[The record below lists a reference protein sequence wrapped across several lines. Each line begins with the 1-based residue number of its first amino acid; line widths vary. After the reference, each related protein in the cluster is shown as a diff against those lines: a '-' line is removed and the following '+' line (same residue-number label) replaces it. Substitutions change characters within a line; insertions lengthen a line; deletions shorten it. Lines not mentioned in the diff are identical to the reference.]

1 MRTSTI
7 IRTGKTVNLDTTRVA
22 AGVGLLGSLLII
34 GYGASTMLRNR
45 APVAPVVAP
54 VAPAAPTGV
63 WAAKQAIPRGQT
75 ITRGELVFM
84 PMRAPLPAG
93 AVTQASAAVGRVAVI
108 DIPAY
113 SLILADRIA
122 DDPAK
127 AGLAQMVPVGMR
139 AVTLRTN
146 EESLVGNF
154 VRPGDHVDVQ
164 LVLPKAVLPK
174 QSDKTAEALGNDSE
188 SRLLLQDVTV
198 LAVGNS
204 LSETPPAATPPG
216 SAARRPE
223 PPHIVTLALAPEQAG
238 ELMLARSLGQLFL
251 TLRNP
256 TDIAAVPAT
265 TATLADLRAPAIA
278 TTPTTRGPRPIE
290 VITGTK
296 SKVIYSINPGEK
308 R

>member
-1 MRTSTI
+1 
-7 IRTGKTVNLDTTRVA
+7 
-22 AGVGLLGSLLII
+22 LLII
-34 GYGASTMLRNR
+34 GYGASTMWQNR
-45 APVAPVVAP
+45 APLAPAVVAP

-63 WAAKQAIPRGQT
+63 WAAKQAIARGQK
-75 ITRGELVFM
+75 IERADLVFM
-84 PMRAPLPAG
+84 PMKTPLPAG
-93 AVTQASAAVGRVAVI
+93 SVTQADAAVGRVAVI

-113 SLILADRIA
+113 SLILVDRIA

-146 EESLVGNF
+146 AESLVGNF

-174 QSDKTAEALGNDSE
+174 QDDRAADTEGNDSE

-198 LAVGNS
+198 LAVGDA
-204 LSETPPAATPPG
+204 LSETPPASTPPG
-216 SAARRPE
+216 HAARRPE
-223 PPHIVTLALAPEQAG
+223 PPHMVTLALAPEQVSA
-238 ELMLARSLGQLFL
+238 LMLGRSLGQLFL

-265 TATLADLRAPAIA
+265 TAKLADLRTPAVA
-278 TTPTTRGPRPIE
+278 TTPTTAGPRPIE
-290 VITGTK
+290 LITGTK
-296 SKVIYSINPGEK
+296 SKIIYSINPGEK